1 MGTHTMDDGPCRSY
15 FLEPQ
20 SPFHRR
26 YEALRAF
33 FVEGQPPADIAARF
47 GYKPAT
53 FDVMVSRF
61 RTQARQGTIPP
72 FSSPMAAAG
81 LRHGRAARATTARM
95 RPRSPISGSST

>member
-1 MGTHTMDDGPCRSY
+1 MDDQPCRTH
-15 FLEPQ
+15 FLEPR

-33 FVEGQPPADIAARF
+33 FVDGQPSAEIAARF
-47 GYKPAT
+47 GYKPTT

-72 FSSPMAAAG
+72 FSSRMAAAG
-81 LRHGRAARATTARM
+81 PRDSRGLRTTAARM
-95 RPRSPISGSST
+95 RRRSPINGPST